1 MAEAK
6 IKTAYDI
13 ADESNLPIDIVSQPA
28 LLLLLLLLQP
38 PAAARLL
45 GRAVAD
51 AAALPG
57 FALLLSSRWRGSSS
71 G

>member
-28 LLLLLLLLQP
+28 LLLLLLLQP